1 MAASIGS
8 LLSEISGLEDP
19 IEELQNLKTA
29 VLAIPL
35 NLLGDT
41 VSGLRLEG
49 LFSLLNT
56 NDREQTELCV
66 VILGRILQSL
76 DPLYLAQNCRNE
88 LQGGLNH
95 SDDSVKILA
104 MSQVGRIAEHSEAVT
119 EILNNQSLL
128 KDVIHCIGVEKI
140 SIAKEAIGALS
151 KLAHTK
157 AGLDALFQSN
167 LLKDLKDVMATND
180 VIRYR
185 VYELVVDVSSVSP
198 ISLGYCANSGF
209 ISQLLG
215 ELTGDDILV
224 RATAI
229 EMVTTLAHSQH
240 GRLYLAQQGIMD
252 KISNMIIGAESDPFS
267 SLYLPGLVKFFGNLA
282 IMDSPQQ
289 VCECYPAFLQKVF
302 EMALDQD
309 PVMTGVALDTLGV
322 LGSTVEGKQVLQKT
336 GEKFQRVL
344 KRMSQLARNAA
355 TELRVRCLEAITL
368 LLTLPA
374 EQQTEDLL
382 GLTESWFGA
391 LSSQPMEMFRGFST
405 QPFPELHCGA
415 LRIFTAIACQPWG
428 QKLMV
433 ATPGFV
439 EFIVDRST
447 GPNKESKDAKFEL
460 VKALVN
466 STSTAEIFGNQHY
479 LSLRAYMREG
489 PYYITAVSSV
499 TVEGAD

>member
-1 MAASIGS
+1 MAASIES
-8 LLSEISGLEDP
+8 LLSEISDFEDP

-35 NLLGDT
+35 NLLGET

-66 VILGRILQSL
+66 VILGRILQAL
-76 DPLYLAQNCRNE
+76 DPLYLAQNCRVE
-88 LQGGLNH
+88 LQRGLHH
-95 SDDSVKILA
+95 SDDSVKTLA
-104 MSQVGRIAEHSEAVT
+104 MSQVGRIVQHSDAVT
-119 EILNNQSLL
+119 EILNNQNLL
-128 KDVIHCIGVEKI
+128 KDVIHCVGMEKM
-140 SIAKEAIGALS
+140 SVAKEAIQALS

-167 LLKDLKDVMATND
+167 LLKDLKDVMSTND

-185 VYELVVDVSSVSP
+185 VYELVIDVSSVSP

-215 ELTGDDILV
+215 ELTGDDVLV

-240 GRLYLAQQGIMD
+240 GRQYLVQQGIVD

-267 SLYLPGLVKFFGNLA
+267 SFYLPGLVKFFGNLA

-289 VCECYPAFLQKVF
+289 ICECYPAFLQKVF
-302 EMALDQD
+302 EMAMDQD
-309 PVMTGVALDTLGV
+309 PVNTGVALDTLGV

-344 KRMSQLARNAA
+344 KVMSQLARNAA
-355 TELRVRCLEAITL
+355 TAMRVRCLEAITL
-368 LLTLPA
+368 LLTLPV

-382 GLTESWFGA
+382 GLTESWFGVLSNQA
-391 LSSQPMEMFRGFST
+391 LEMFRSMST
-405 QPFPELHCGA
+405 QPFPELHCCA

-439 EFIVDRST
+439 EFIIDRST
-447 GPNKESKDAKFEL
+447 GPSKESKDAKFEL

-466 STSTAEIFGNQHY
+466 SPSTAVIFGNQRY
-479 LSLRAYMREG
+479 LSLRAYIREG
-489 PYYITAVSSV
+489 RT
-499 TVEGAD
+499 T

>member
-1 MAASIGS
+1 MAASIES

-35 NLLGDT
+35 NLLGET

-56 NDREQTELCV
+56 NDRTQIELCV
-66 VILGRILQSL
+66 GILSRILQAL
-76 DPLYLAQNCRNE
+76 DPLHLAQNCRVE

-95 SDDSVKILA
+95 SDDLVKILA
-104 MSQVGRIAEHSEAVT
+104 VSQIGRIVEHSDAVT
-119 EILNNQSLL
+119 EILNNQNLL
-128 KDVIHCIGVEKI
+128 KDVIHCIGLEKM
-140 SIAKEAIGALS
+140 SVAKEAIQALS

-198 ISLGYCANSGF
+198 VSLGYCANSGF

-215 ELTGDDILV
+215 ELTGDDVLV

-240 GRLYLAQQGIMD
+240 GRQYLHQQGIMD
-252 KISNMIIGAESDPFS
+252 KISNMIIGAETDPFS
-267 SLYLPGLVKFFGNLA
+267 SFYLPGLVKFFGNLA

-289 VCECYPAFLQKVF
+289 ICECYPAFLQKVF
-302 EMALDQD
+302 EMAMDQD

-344 KRMSQLARNAA
+344 KRMSQLARNAT
-355 TELRVRCLEAITL
+355 TEMRVRCLEAITL

-382 GLTESWFGA
+382 GLTESWFGV
-391 LSSQPMEMFRGFST
+391 LSNQPMEMFRGIST
-405 QPFPELHCGA
+405 QPFPELHIRA
-415 LRIFTAIACQPWG
+415 LRVFTAIACQPWG

-433 ATPGFV
+433 ASPGFV
-439 EFIVDRST
+439 EFIIDRST
-447 GPNKESKDAKFEL
+447 GPSKESKDAKFEL
-460 VKALVN
+460 VKALVD

-479 LSLRAYMREG
+479 LRLRAYVREG
-489 PYYITAVSSV
+489 PYYVTAVSSV
-499 TVEGAD
+499 TVEGAE